1 MFSMADEHVPQYID
15 KGALVER
22 QDFAVSE
29 SVSGS
34 FVCVFVFNF
43 GVFLFAGCAEQW
55 EEQRRLRLN
64 VETILSLIELR
75 KQSKP

>member
-34 FVCVFVFNF
+34 FVCVFVFKF
-43 GVFLFAGCAEQW
+43 GFADCAEQW